1 MTTFT
6 IPEIIKQKT
15 TRSAI
20 LMLVIGVILIGL
32 GGWLVFGGNIF
43 SVVGGVLG
51 VSMGLFITYASI
63 RTLSTIKGSHPK
75 ITIDDAGFMISG
87 EKDPSENKKFFWS
100 EVREAKV
107 IKLTTAPYFQ
117 FIKQDGGKVT
127 AGYQFDDFETMV
139 VLVRENLQR
148 FGIALVEEVAEP
160 PKLK

>member
-51 VSMGLFITYASI
+51 ISMGLFITYASI
-63 RTLSTIKGSHPK
+63 RTLSTIKGSHPM
-75 ITIDDAGFMISG
+75 ITIDEDGFTISG
-87 EKDPSENKKFFWS
+87 EKDPAENKKFFWS

-107 IKLTTAPYFQ
+107 ITLTTAPYFQ
-117 FIKQDGGKVT
+117 FIKQDGGKAT